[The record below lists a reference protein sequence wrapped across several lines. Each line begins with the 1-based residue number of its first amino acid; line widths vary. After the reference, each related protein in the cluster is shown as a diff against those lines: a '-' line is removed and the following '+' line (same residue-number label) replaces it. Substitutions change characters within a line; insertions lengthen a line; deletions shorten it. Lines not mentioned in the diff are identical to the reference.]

1 MVSQTEWD
9 VFISHASEDKEKFV
23 KPLATILA
31 RVGVEVWYDEFTLKA
46 GDSLMR
52 SIDKGLAHSKSG
64 VVVISRAFIEKK
76 WPEYELRGL
85 ITLEMSSK
93 NNKVIPVWYGVSHD
107 EVMAFSPTLADK
119 LELDTTRQSIET
131 IALRIIE
138 IVRPDIMITLKKR
151 ALFLEALQA
160 AKLQSVPINK
170 IIRSPI
176 RHATLSE
183 SLLRRSHLVSKV
195 LQEVSPLSLEEL
207 IDSFRRDLYP
217 QDSIEDWETLA
228 IAYLNLTQNR
238 ELEIEQK
245 KEIFNALLLTG
256 SGSIPEEDLL
266 RLRYITPEMIAEA
279 FRNVIPT
286 IKGEEKEQSTPNV

>member
-31 RVGVEVWYDEFTLKA
+31 RVGVKVWYDEFTLKA

-119 LELDTTRQSIET
+119 LALDITRQSIET

-138 IVRPDIMITLKKR
+138 
-151 ALFLEALQA
+151 
-160 AKLQSVPINK
+160 
-170 IIRSPI
+170 
-176 RHATLSE
+176 
-183 SLLRRSHLVSKV
+183 
-195 LQEVSPLSLEEL
+195 
-207 IDSFRRDLYP
+207 
-217 QDSIEDWETLA
+217 
-228 IAYLNLTQNR
+228 
-238 ELEIEQK
+238 
-245 KEIFNALLLTG
+245 
-256 SGSIPEEDLL
+256 
-266 RLRYITPEMIAEA
+266 
-279 FRNVIPT
+279 
-286 IKGEEKEQSTPNV
+286 